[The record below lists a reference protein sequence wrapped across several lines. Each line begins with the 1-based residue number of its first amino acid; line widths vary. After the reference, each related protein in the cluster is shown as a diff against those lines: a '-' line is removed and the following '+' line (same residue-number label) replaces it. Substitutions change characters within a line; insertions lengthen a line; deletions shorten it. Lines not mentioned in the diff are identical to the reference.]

1 MGLAVRRRGRRRPH
15 RAVTVERL
23 IPAPAQQ
30 IFDVLADPAL
40 HPVIDGSGSLRQPR
54 DDAPAR
60 LAPGATFGMS
70 MRIGVNYKIINTVVE
85 FEEGRRLAWR
95 HLGRQVWRY
104 ELEPVEGG
112 TLVRETFDYTNA
124 LSPLALRLVRF
135 PSRNRRDMERTL
147 ERLEAHVS

>member
-1 MGLAVRRRGRRRPH
+1 MAPPVRKTGRRRT
-15 RAVTVERL
+15 RQVVVERL
-23 IPAPAQQ
+23 IPAPAQR

-40 HPVIDGSGSLRQPR
+40 HPVIDGSGSLLEPR

-60 LAPGATFGMS
+60 LAPGASFGMS
-70 MRIGVNYKIINTVVE
+70 MRIGVPYKITNTVVE

-104 ELEPVEGG
+104 ELEPAEGG
-112 TLVRETFDYTNA
+112 TLVRETFDYTDA

-135 PSRNRRDMERTL
+135 PSRNRKAMERTL

>member
-1 MGLAVRRRGRRRPH
+1 MGLRRRPH

-23 IPAPAQQ
+23 IPAPAQR

-60 LAPGATFGMS
+60 LAPGASFGMS
-70 MRIGVNYKIINTVVE
+70 MRIGVNYKITNTVVE

-112 TLVRETFDYTNA
+112 TLVRETFDYTDA
-124 LSPLALRLVRF
+124 LSPLALRLVGF
-135 PSRNRRDMERTL
+135 PSRNRRAMERTL
-147 ERLEAHVS
+147 ERLAAHVS

>member
-1 MGLAVRRRGRRRPH
+1 MRRRPH

-23 IPAPAQQ
+23 IPAPAQR
-30 IFDVLADPAL
+30 IFDVLADPAQ

-60 LAPGATFGMS
+60 LAPGASFGMS
-70 MRIGVNYKIINTVVE
+70 MRIGVPYTITNTVVE

-104 ELEPVEGG
+104 ELEPAEGG
-112 TLVRETFDYTNA
+112 TLVRETFDYTDA

-135 PSRNRRDMERTL
+135 PSRNRRAMERTL

>member
-1 MGLAVRRRGRRRPH
+1 MGTRRRRRRPH
-15 RAVTVERL
+15 RAVTVERR
-23 IPAPAQQ
+23 IPAPAQR
-30 IFDVLADPAL
+30 IFDVLADPAQ
-40 HPVIDGSGSLRQPR
+40 HPVIDGSGSLRKAR

-70 MRIGVNYKIINTVVE
+70 MRIGLPYRITNTVVE

-104 ELEPVEGG
+104 ELEPCEGG
-112 TLVRETFDYTNA
+112 TRVRETFDYTNA

-147 ERLEAHVS
+147 ERLEAHVT

>member
-1 MGLAVRRRGRRRPH
+1 
-15 RAVTVERL
+15 VTVERV
-23 IPAPAQQ
+23 IPAPAPR

-40 HPVIDGSGSLRQPR
+40 HPVIDGSGSVRRPR

-60 LAPGATFGMS
+60 LAPGAEFGMS
-70 MRIGVNYKIINTVVE
+70 MRIGVPYRITNTVVE

-112 TLVRETFDYTNA
+112 TLVRETFDYTDA
-124 LSPLALRLVRF
+124 WSPLALRLVGF
-135 PSRNRRDMERTL
+135 PSRNRGAMERTL
-147 ERLEAHVS
+147 ARLEAEVT

>member
-1 MGLAVRRRGRRRPH
+1 MGLPARKAGRRRH

-23 IPAPAQQ
+23 IPAPAQR

-40 HPVIDGSGSLRQPR
+40 HPVIDGSGSLREPR

-60 LAPGATFGMS
+60 LTAGSSFGMS
-70 MRIGVNYKIINTVVE
+70 MRIGVPYKITNTVVE

-147 ERLEAHVS
+147 ERLEAEVT